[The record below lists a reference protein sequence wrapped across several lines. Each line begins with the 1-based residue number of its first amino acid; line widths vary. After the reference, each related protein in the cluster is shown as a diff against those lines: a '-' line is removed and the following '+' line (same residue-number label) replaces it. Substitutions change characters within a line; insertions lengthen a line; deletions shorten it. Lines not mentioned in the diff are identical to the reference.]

1 MRRVERGQATVEF
14 ALGAMV
20 FFMLVFGVIEA
31 GRAVFVY
38 GELRNAAR
46 EGARYAAAHGCVG
59 SPSVTPTNYTKY
71 LTPYVRDL
79 VQGIDPNALSVTAS
93 WSDNL
98 GSGTVPNQAIC
109 PNVPNRPGVE
119 VTVTT
124 SYTFQPV
131 VGIVFDMSIPMSAS
145 STMRIHY

>member
-1 MRRVERGQATVEF
+1 MKRVRRGQATVEF

-38 GELRNAAR
+38 GQLRNAAR

-59 SPSVTPTNYTKY
+59 NPSVTPSNYSKY

-79 VQGIDPNALSVTAS
+79 VQGIDPNALALTAT
-93 WSDNL
+93 WSDSL

-109 PNVPNRPGVE
+109 PNMPNRPGVE
-119 VTVTT
+119 VTVTAT
-124 SYTFQPV
+124 YTFQPA
-131 VGIVFDMSIPMSAS
+131 VGIVFDVSIPMSAS